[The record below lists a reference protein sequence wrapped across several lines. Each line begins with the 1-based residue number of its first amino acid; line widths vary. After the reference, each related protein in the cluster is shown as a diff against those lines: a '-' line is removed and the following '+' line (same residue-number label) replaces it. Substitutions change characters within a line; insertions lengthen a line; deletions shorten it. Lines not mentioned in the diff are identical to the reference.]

1 MQRKASAVWRGDV
14 KNGHGSTATV
24 TFEKVG
30 GHHAITKSHL
40 DLSAQV
46 PGATPQVFDAAV
58 KAAET
63 GVSRLKT
70 LSCGNLRGCAP

>member
-1 MQRKASAVWRGDV
+1 MVNLAVRRLDA
-14 KNGHGSTATV
+14 KATV

-30 GHHAITKSHL
+30 GHHAITKGHL

-58 KAAET
+58 KAAES
-63 GVSRLKT
+63 GCPVSKLFRAEISVDAHL
-70 LSCGNLRGCAP
+70 APAS